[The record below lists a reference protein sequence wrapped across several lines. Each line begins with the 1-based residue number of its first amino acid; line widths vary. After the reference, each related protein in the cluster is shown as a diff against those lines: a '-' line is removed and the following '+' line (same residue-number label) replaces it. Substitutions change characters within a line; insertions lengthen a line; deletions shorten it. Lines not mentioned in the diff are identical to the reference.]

1 MEIIRMIAE
10 WIWDW
15 SRTVFGTIFV
25 ACILMSLA
33 LLVIE
38 LIIYRVKTDDGTQGF
53 SGRGQSRGMETEI
66 SEAEEEDGVQAA
78 YMSSASG
85 IEHNDWLISP
95 AINAS
100 EGKETGMTTAD

>member
-1 MEIIRMIAE
+1 MEMIRMIAE

-53 SGRGQSRGMETEI
+53 SGRGQSRGMEPEI
-66 SEAEEEDGVQAA
+66 SEAEEEDGAQAA
-78 YMSSASG
+78 EEPAASG
-85 IEHNDWLISP
+85 RREAGI
-95 AINAS
+95 
-100 EGKETGMTTAD
+100 

>member
-53 SGRGQSRGMETEI
+53 TGRGQSRGVETEI
-66 SEAEEEDGVQAA
+66 SEAEEEKNGVQAA
-78 YMSSASG
+78 EEPAASG
-85 IEHNDWLISP
+85 R
-95 AINAS
+95 
-100 EGKETGMTTAD
+100 KEAGI

>member
-1 MEIIRMIAE
+1 MIRMIAE

-38 LIIYRVKTDDGTQGF
+38 LIIYRVKTDEGTQGF
-53 SGRGQSRGMETEI
+53 TGRGQSRGVETEI
-66 SEAEEEDGVQAA
+66 SEAEEEKNGAQAA
-78 YMSSASG
+78 EEPAASG
-85 IEHNDWLISP
+85 R
-95 AINAS
+95 
-100 EGKETGMTTAD
+100 KEAGI